1 VSNGLKYAGIALA
14 GGVVG
19 AALGLLYAPTSGEE
33 ARRRLAHKVEQE
45 KEALRRRAQQVQQQV
60 SESRRRLAAVVN
72 G

>member
-19 AALGLLYAPTSGEE
+19 AALGLLYAPVSGEE
-33 ARRRLAHKVEQE
+33 TRRRIAHRVEQE
-45 KEALRRRAQQVQQQV
+45 REALRRRTQHVQEQVK
-60 SESRRRLAAVVN
+60 ESRRRLAAVVN